1 MRKFFTL
8 MTLGLVLFS
17 CKDEDKKPVSKKNT
31 APTAAVKD
39 TTQTVQAD
47 SSDLLELFSKNEEE
61 VASKLKTITNEEANE
76 LYEKYFL
83 ENNILLHQIEQ
94 RESNALNNFYSE
106 KAADK
111 KNIKLLNEK
120 LLKHKLEFEEIG
132 EGYVEITTK
141 NDFYYA
147 LFRDYVTSDYK
158 RFLYLKSEENKFL
171 YSADAGLAI
180 SFEDLGDRIIS
191 WENFINQYPTSKLTE
206 QVTEEYKSYQLDY
219 LRGLDNTPTVENA
232 HTEKY
237 IYPENIQEFNRFLKK
252 YPTSPTVVLIN
263 TFMKNF
269 KNEDIYNILKKEQ
282 DNL

>member
-17 CKDEDKKPVSKKNT
+17 CKDEVKKPVSKKNT
-31 APTAAVKD
+31 VPTATATD
-39 TTQTVQAD
+39 TTQTVQGD
-47 SSDLLELFSKNEEE
+47 SSDLLELFSKNEAE
-61 VASKLKTITNEEANE
+61 VVAKLETISNEEAND

-83 ENNILLHQIEQ
+83 ENNILLHQIEAK
-94 RESNALNNFYSE
+94 EGTALSNFYSE
-106 KAADK
+106 KASDK

-141 NDFYYA
+141 NDFYYT

-171 YSADAGLAI
+171 YSADAGLTI

-191 WENFINQYPTSKLTE
+191 WENFINQYPTSKLTD
-206 QVTEEYKSYQLDY
+206 QVIEEYKSYQLDY

-237 IYPENIQEFNRFLKK
+237 IYPENIQEFNRFMKK
-252 YPTSPTVVLIN
+252 YPKSPTVVLIH

-269 KNEDIYNILKKEQ
+269 KNEDIYDILVKEQ